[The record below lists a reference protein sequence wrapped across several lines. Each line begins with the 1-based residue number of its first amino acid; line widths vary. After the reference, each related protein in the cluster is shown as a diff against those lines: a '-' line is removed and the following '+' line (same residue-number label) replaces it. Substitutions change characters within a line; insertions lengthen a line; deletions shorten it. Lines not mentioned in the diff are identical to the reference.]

1 MGFIWKTYFE
11 VHSRLSIV
19 IIGGCTEKV
28 YESQYL
34 DKVLFVF
41 SKSFELQLH
50 VCVWVPWNKFHQEIY
65 IEGRSL
71 FFSFNNK
78 EWPSEWSLPLV
89 EHPKLQGL

>member
-1 MGFIWKTYFE
+1 MGFIRKTYFE
-11 VHSRLSIV
+11 VRSRLSIV

-50 VCVWVPWNKFHQEIY
+50 VCVCVGTLE
-65 IEGRSL
+65 
-71 FFSFNNK
+71 
-78 EWPSEWSLPLV
+78 
-89 EHPKLQGL
+89 